1 MQNMQN
7 YMTEYVGT
15 AADPALQE
23 VMKSGKTVIPLQE
36 LEYAANDNAR
46 TAIGFRTRAGMP
58 TEGVVRPQLVNVS
71 NERTSVEQ
79 RLEQIQNEFNAL
91 VAANPGVRPAD
102 IPGIK
107 ELYKEQ
113 KTLTK
118 VKDKLEEQAANLQK
132 AVMYEDY
139 MDARVRPIG
148 EQALVE
154 DINPTEL
161 QRFPMIPTNKELM
174 YQMYVPDAFKDLGR
188 EIVNK
193 LEAGLITPEAAKNL
207 SVPTAV
213 KMKAELIAKREKL
226 AQEAAK
232 LETQQLTSYI
242 IEETQTLPQDGQY
255 GKGTVVK
262 FDATL
267 SKDQMERALSS
278 ECEWMDH
285 CIGRAGTPDDRVLSR
300 KAKALGP
307 GNVGSDDKY
316 VGYIPM
322 IASHKPGRVVPKG
335 SSGTQTSYMK
345 EFLEGKAEG
354 RSFRDTATGVP
365 FATMKLYKVEDGE
378 YAGKYRMGEFYGY
391 KDRQVDGPWY
401 EGREG
406 GYSVAEN
413 KEYRQVVADW
423 ANDHA
428 DQLKPISNDHLYKYA
443 SVYDGQSLDH
453 KNVLAHVLGV
463 KPEQIN
469 DIVQQVGKRF
479 VTEDEAKAAKNALRE
494 APTNELEAL
503 KETKADLERALRNGN
518 FMDDEEEMVL
528 RGQLVDITDEI
539 RDLQQRGQVVPQQ
552 IEQVREYMT
561 WINDRYPNTQER
573 LAQIT
578 EDLNDLSS
586 GVVQPSQHDLRTMAD
601 TEAFIR
607 ALGDE
612 QRRLLAEQDQL
623 AAQVDDLDTE
633 LFRATVRIR
642 ENYNDTIANVVDSII
657 TDVNNDVG
665 SINDNPRQWIDTLR
679 QDSLN
684 YANLTRE
691 ALDRLADTLE
701 TAYTNQQPAQ
711 NTTVRPEAINFLAN
725 DIVVPNAAFRDQT
738 VEDIATSIRNQ
749 LLPTIEQYNPTIPN
763 DREALQRDLQ
773 FYQTSPLDAALGQG
787 IELYISSNPSQENR
801 IRESVADFMIQQI
814 ENRLGNRAPAPAQL
828 PATTDA
834 YTTVR
839 RAHTYLVEAGDIEA
853 MEGIANNIM
862 TNQNGPYAQL
872 TDNERT
878 ALRAQLEEGIRDARA
893 NQEPTP
899 LSDVI
904 QMDLNRIVDN
914 YDEEVYNEVQDAL
927 SVIGQEYD
935 LDIDP
940 ALYIYRVRQHA
951 DAALRNNDTTMNS
964 IYENLAS
971 QLTRTLRENDAIYD
985 ARDRINA
992 GEFEPAEDP
1001 GLALPVPATRA
1012 QNGPEAYRDQYTNEE
1027 MGSRRAFDQIIQAER
1042 MTPGAINEAIR
1053 RTDGRAMYDAEVMQF
1068 YNVLA
1073 PAGISQINNAL
1084 RRYME
1089 GNGFDVPPRPAP
1101 TNQEALSDILD
1112 EALETSIYNYP
1123 DNIVDVM
1130 QRDIDTIMTEGIRF
1144 DRNPMDF
1151 IRRLNQLSEEAAA
1164 TGLEGDATYALAMN
1178 ELAQSLLY
1186 SYQQLPDTPG
1196 NAAPQGRKRGGLVES
1211 LTGVRSYSDLKRDA
1225 FNKKYY
1231 DDGQAAL
1238 DFELRHGTKSDKLGI
1253 PYKKYPDYSEED
1265 IIAPKSDEY
1274 LNFRHQNDLKRGG
1287 RVRRMNSGGVNK
1299 VRPTPDIPATPAK
1312 QNPNTTDY
1320 VPNKPVDPGFKETL
1334 ERVRKTSSSE
1344 PLHPLVEKGVAEGR
1358 ISRADARWLSDYVNT
1373 PGSSK
1378 VGTGSSSMPDQSQR
1392 MENFLNRV
1400 RSGEVQNPYPA
1411 EQRQPISKDLTGSSS
1426 FTREQLRE
1434 QALRDSTISPR
1445 GGGVSGGGS
1454 GLTDTE
1460 LKNRLGSRN
1469 PTYRAGGS
1477 ISIDEMKYALMK
1489 GR

>member
-1 MQNMQN
+1 MTAIYDHLGNYLGDDGNPEFSTTVPLDQMRYELSRMPLRPDGSDVPYTMQEVRSMPLPARQPEPPRPYSTATNVAQAVADRLGISAIPQAALGMISGFPAAVAKELGYPQAAEALQYTPTSRAGMDILEAGAAAPQAITGSHMGFGPLAEYWVPKSGFGLQSRSVMSPSDVQVLGGRAIARGREVAAIPEDFKAAQAGLRRESDLGGPTYGARLQDVTEGLGDYLARQEAMRYSYEPSGSVQVFGNMVPETNLYAVRPSGTSNQVFREVPTALNPRYNVSGESRLTGDLADILDREEPTTNIEVRTRVQPFTNFVPNNFDKSANDLFRDFIMPKLAEEFPGLQNEDLLRAAQVKYGTGLQDWMKSKLEEFAQLPEVKAYNKAAIDTIENDFTIDNPAAKLRDVMIVPPSVELAGAQAAENWVMQNMQN

-154 DINPTEL
+154 DVNPTEL

-267 SKDQMERALSS
+267 SKDQMERVLSS
-278 ECEWMDH
+278 ETEWLDH

-322 IASHKPGRVVPKG
+322 IAAHKPGRVVPKG

-453 KNVLAHVLGV
+453 KSVLAHVLGV

-503 KETKADLERALRNGN
+503 KETKADLERAIRNGN

-528 RGQLVDITDEI
+528 RGQLMDITDEI
-539 RDLQQRGQVVPQQ
+539 RDLQQRDQVVPQQ
-552 IEQVREYMT
+552 IEQVRQYMT
-561 WINDRYPNTQER
+561 WVNDRHPDTQGR

-586 GVVQPSQHDLRTMAD
+586 GVIQPSQHDLRTMAD

-612 QRRLLAEQDQL
+612 QRRLLAEQDNQAIPRFLFENNYQQL
-623 AAQVDDLDTE
+623 IPSALQEARSRLDE
-633 LFRATVRIR
+633 RGRIIF
-642 ENYNDTIANVVDSII
+642 D
-657 TDVNNDVG
+657 
-665 SINDNPRQWIDTLR
+665 
-679 QDSLN
+679 
-684 YANLTRE
+684 
-691 ALDRLADTLE
+691 
-701 TAYTNQQPAQ
+701 TAYRGTLDSTPFEDDPRGFVAGLRN
-711 NTTVRPEAINFLAN
+711 RAN
-725 DIVVPNAAFRDQT
+725 ILEDANPDL
-738 VEDIATSIRNQ
+738 EDIARELN
-749 LLPTIEQYNPTIPN
+749 LLAAIYNGSFRPN
-763 DREALQRDLQ
+763 PNFDDQ
-773 FYQTSPLDAALGQG
+773 PAA
-787 IELYISSNPSQENR
+787 
-801 IRESVADFMIQQI
+801 
-814 ENRLGNRAPAPAQL
+814 AQL
-828 PATTDA
+828 PAPAAQVAANDSRRFDVIANIISNTADRRVSAELQSLARQTDINDDA
-834 YTTVR
+834 FGAALEGRINDYAPDSSTRNTLND
-839 RAHTYLVEAGDIEA
+839 ALVEWR
-853 MEGIANNIM
+853 N
-862 TNQNGPYAQL
+862 AQ
-872 TDNERT
+872 TPT
-878 ALRAQLEEGIRDARA
+878 PAQLEEGIIAATA

-992 GEFEPAEDP
+992 G
-1001 GLALPVPATRA
+1001 
-1012 QNGPEAYRDQYTNEE
+1012 
-1027 MGSRRAFDQIIQAER
+1027 
-1042 MTPGAINEAIR
+1042 
-1053 RTDGRAMYDAEVMQF
+1053 
-1068 YNVLA
+1068 
-1073 PAGISQINNAL
+1073 
-1084 RRYME
+1084 
-1089 GNGFDVPPRPAP
+1089 GF
-1101 TNQEALSDILD
+1101 
-1112 EALETSIYNYP
+1112 
-1123 DNIVDVM
+1123 
-1130 QRDIDTIMTEGIRF
+1130 
-1144 DRNPMDF
+1144 
-1151 IRRLNQLSEEAAA
+1151 
-1164 TGLEGDATYALAMN
+1164 
-1178 ELAQSLLY
+1178 
-1186 SYQQLPDTPG
+1186 
-1196 NAAPQGRKRGGLVES
+1196 
-1211 LTGVRSYSDLKRDA
+1211 
-1225 FNKKYY
+1225 
-1231 DDGQAAL
+1231 
-1238 DFELRHGTKSDKLGI
+1238 
-1253 PYKKYPDYSEED
+1253 
-1265 IIAPKSDEY
+1265 
-1274 LNFRHQNDLKRGG
+1274 
-1287 RVRRMNSGGVNK
+1287 
-1299 VRPTPDIPATPAK
+1299 
-1312 QNPNTTDY
+1312 
-1320 VPNKPVDPGFKETL
+1320 
-1334 ERVRKTSSSE
+1334 
-1344 PLHPLVEKGVAEGR
+1344 
-1358 ISRADARWLSDYVNT
+1358 
-1373 PGSSK
+1373 
-1378 VGTGSSSMPDQSQR
+1378 
-1392 MENFLNRV
+1392 
-1400 RSGEVQNPYPA
+1400 
-1411 EQRQPISKDLTGSSS
+1411 
-1426 FTREQLRE
+1426 
-1434 QALRDSTISPR
+1434 
-1445 GGGVSGGGS
+1445 
-1454 GLTDTE
+1454 
-1460 LKNRLGSRN
+1460 
-1469 PTYRAGGS
+1469 
-1477 ISIDEMKYALMK
+1477 
-1489 GR
+1489 